1 MNMKKLIAGGLAGGI
16 AFFFLGWVVYGMLLM
31 DFISTHSRRSDAFRS
46 EADMIFWAMIVG
58 NLAYGFLVSLIIN
71 RTPNATVAQGASTGF
86 ITGFLY
92 AAAVNFTTYAQID
105 LYGKKVMAADILSMA
120 ILTAV
125 IGAVIT
131 WVVSKV
137 K

>member
-1 MNMKKLIAGGLAGGI
+1 MNMKKLIAGGIAGGV
-16 AFFFLGWVVYGMLLM
+16 AFFFLGWVAYGMLLM
-31 DFISTHSRRSDAFRS
+31 DFMTAHSRRSAAFRS
-46 EADMIFWAMIVG
+46 EDEMIFWAMILG

-71 RTPNATVAQGASTGF
+71 RTPNASVAQGASTGF
-86 ITGFLY
+86 ITGLLY

-105 LYGKKVMAADILSMA
+105 LFGKKVMAADILTMA

-125 IGAVIT
+125 IGAVIA

>member
-31 DFISTHSRRSDAFRS
+31 DFMSSHSRRSDAFRS

-58 NLAYGFLVSLIIN
+58 NLAYGFLVSFVVN
-71 RTPNATVAQGASTGF
+71 RTENSTVAQGASTGF
-86 ITGFLY
+86 ITGLLY
-92 AAAVNFTTYAQID
+92 ASAVNFVMYAQID
-105 LYGKKVMAADILSMA
+105 LFGKKVMAVDILTMA
-120 ILTAV
+120 VLTAV
-125 IGAVIT
+125 IGALIA
-131 WVVSKV
+131 WVGSKM